1 MAPTGCRSLCEQQVA
16 AADAEPAVVGQDS
29 IRTSLAYC
37 SSDGCEHVQSVAE
50 RWNSP
55 GLPTTTVS
63 DDRTVD
69 NRTDLKRLM
78 QTLPALAST
87 DWPMSSMDRP
97 VRCSRR
103 VESLPRGVSFD
114 SAVDV
119 VRT

>member
-1 MAPTGCRSLCEQQVA
+1 MA

-55 GLPTTTVS
+55 GLPTTVS

-69 NRTDLKRLM
+69 NRTDSKRLM
-78 QTLPALAST
+78 QTLPALVST
-87 DWPMSSMDRP
+87 DWPMSLMDRP

-103 VESLPRGVSFD
+103 VESSPRVVSFD

>member
-1 MAPTGCRSLCEQQVA
+1 MA

-55 GLPTTTVS
+55 GRPTTTAS

-69 NRTDLKRLM
+69 NRTDSKRLM
-78 QTLPALAST
+78 QTLPALVST
-87 DWPMSSMDRP
+87 DLPMSSMDRP
-97 VRCSRR
+97 VQCSRR
-103 VESLPRGVSFD
+103 VASSPRVASFD
-114 SAVDV
+114 SVVDV

>member
-1 MAPTGCRSLCEQQVA
+1 MA

-55 GLPTTTVS
+55 GLPTTVS

-69 NRTDLKRLM
+69 NRTDSKRLM
-78 QTLPALAST
+78 QTLPALVST

-103 VESLPRGVSFD
+103 VESSPRVVSFD